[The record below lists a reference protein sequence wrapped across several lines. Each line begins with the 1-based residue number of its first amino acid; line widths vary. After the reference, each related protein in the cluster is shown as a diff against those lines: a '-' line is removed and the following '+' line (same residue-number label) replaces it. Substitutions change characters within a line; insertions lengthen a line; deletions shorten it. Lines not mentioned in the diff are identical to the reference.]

1 MKPTQLPLVET
12 MNEEDF
18 DFADSAFFS
27 PEELKEMNKPIEKS
41 KSMGELY
48 PFIPFGTPEG
58 AELAQL
64 HSKIINAT
72 GDFFTEVGLYF
83 KQAQNLMANHRNGNF
98 QAFIESCGYT
108 KQTVHNLIGRYNL
121 IVQNLDNKQLIEQLP
136 LSVTYEIAS
145 PSADPELK
153 EKVLS
158 GEITSRKEMEAW
170 KEEKKKILAEKEQ
183 IMRQRDE
190 YAQAKV
196 KLEQQLAKKPNEV
209 IRETIKFDEEAV
221 DRARAEE
228 REKAEK
234 EYSIKLKEE
243 RKRIEEQL
251 ASEIRHHE
259 NNIANLENEL
269 AILRPLKKREAEI
282 IEKQKQIDEA
292 REEVYRAKMR
302 NNLFDAVTKA
312 RRMFN
317 DAIYPVVTVT
327 MTPEIIGDTLKA
339 ELQQLMKMTEDFA
352 FAMKQKFNL

>member
-12 MNEEDF
+12 MKEEDF

-27 PEELKEMNKPIEKS
+27 PKELETTKEMKFREAIADPNSPEAIKVIQLSREADGVISTANIKV
-41 KSMGELY
+41 GEIYYEIQQILSNPRNGSFTAFLEWKGLKY
-48 PFIPFGTPEG
+48 NTVYR
-58 AELAQL
+58 A
-64 HSKIINAT
+64 INAYK
-72 GDFFTEVGLYF
+72 FTF
-83 KQAQNLMANHRNGNF
+83 ANGENKLELL
-98 QAFIESCGYT
+98 ES
-108 KQTVHNLIGRYNL
+108 VPVR
-121 IVQNLDNKQLIEQLP
+121 V
-136 LSVTYEIAS
+136 LSEAGKS
-145 PSADPELK
+145 NADPEFK
-153 EKVLS
+153 EKVLA
-158 GEITSRKEMEAW
+158 GEITTIKEMDAW

-196 KLEQQLAKKPNEV
+196 KLEQQLAKKPAEV
-209 IRETIKFDEEAV
+209 ITETVRFDEEAV

-228 REKAEK
+228 REKAER
-234 EYSIKLKEE
+234 EYNIRLKEE